1 MKSNFILSLDPS
13 GSYFEGKGIT
23 GWCVYDCDMKKVTQ
37 GGYLAATT
45 YTEVLAYWKAH
56 LRLIQKYKD
65 RYGARLHVVIE
76 DYRLYASR
84 AESQTNSTMETC
96 KLIGILQYYCLENDI
111 EFTMQLASLV
121 KTRWNNKILEHK
133 NILYFGPKHIY
144 LPDKKTIINKHTCDA
159 VRHAVHYATFKNGG

>member
-13 GSYFEGKGIT
+13 GSYFEGKGTT

-45 YTEVLAYWKAH
+45 YLDVLAYWKAH
-56 LRLIQKYKD
+56 LRLIQKYRD
-65 RYGARLHVVIE
+65 RYGNRLHVVIE

-84 AESQTNSTMETC
+84 ADSQTNSTMETC
-96 KLIGILQYYCLENDI
+96 KLIGILQYFCLENGI
-111 EFTMQLASLV
+111 EYTMQLASLV
-121 KTRWNNKILEHK
+121 KNRWSNKVLAHK
-133 NILYFGPKHIY
+133 NILYFGPKHIC